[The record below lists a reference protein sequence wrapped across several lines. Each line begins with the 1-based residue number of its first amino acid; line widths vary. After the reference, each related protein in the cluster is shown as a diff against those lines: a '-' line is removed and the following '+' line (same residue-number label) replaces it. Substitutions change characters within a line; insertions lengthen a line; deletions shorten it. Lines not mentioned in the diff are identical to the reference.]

1 MRYCGFFIV
10 LLFLT
15 ACSKD
20 TPAPSFTSADGVWTY
35 KTPDNNISVD
45 FELKTTGGVLGIVN
59 PATIKVGGTQGVAAA
74 LMSGVALP
82 AIGEIR
88 INANDAGLV
97 QPYSITFS
105 SCSVNSTYTQITAID
120 VAYTYPWGTTNTLS
134 NIILFRK

>member
-10 LLFLT
+10 LLLLT
-15 ACSKD
+15 ACAKD

-82 AIGEIR
+82 DIGNIR
-88 INANDAGLV
+88 INANDADLV
-97 QPYSITFS
+97 NNYNITFTT
-105 SCSVNSTYTQITAID
+105 CSVNSTYTQITAVD
-120 VAYTYPWGTTNTLS
+120 VSYTYPWGTTNTLS
-134 NIILFRK
+134 NVTILRK